1 MNKDGKRDTGIQMA
15 KSKLGQKHVAH
26 KGTNTK
32 RHQTDSLTRDKGKLR
47 LYTKPEDTS
56 KAIKGKRNRWE
67 TKNS

>member
-1 MNKDGKRDTGIQMA
+1 MG
-15 KSKLGQKHVAH
+15 
-26 KGTNTK
+26 KGTQAYKWQNPNLGRNMQHT
-32 RHQTDSLTRDKGKLR
+32 REQTQKDIKQTLTRDKGKLR